1 MQNTYVNIGSRDGS
15 LVRHFAALFFL
26 SLLVPISLLADVPA
40 EVDLL
45 VTVYESSR
53 GEVRIA
59 AGRRLLSL
67 CSDQRALFKDNLELT
82 SSMAPRRQNL
92 VINFAAERYLLTTSY
107 FKEALVY
114 NEKALPMAEEE
125 EDADIHC
132 TLLCDQAYCLFKLS
146 DYSRAVETGQQAMRL
161 CQQEGNTLQLSR
173 AYLYLSLVNHAL
185 RKYDEAKAL
194 VVKAI
199 ETNEK
204 LGDNMQLHN
213 ALGVACEI
221 FCSALEV
228 DQAIEYGKR
237 AVEAARAID
246 FQPGVANHMTQLSY
260 AYDRKGEYEL
270 GLQMADSAIA
280 IVKAQ
285 EPLDRNQLA
294 ITLEYK
300 GWNLIDIGRNAEAV
314 EALREAIRLEEE
326 VGNTHAA
333 WYDYRT
339 LAEAMAPI
347 DARGA
352 LDVLNRYVRMSD
364 TIHAQQLK
372 ELMSQANA
380 EFHNDELQEA
390 NVESRRMNRIIFW
403 TSLIVFNLLAMV
415 IASLLFAFRQK
426 KRTADTLR
434 RLTEARES
442 FFTNVTHEF
451 RTPLTVILGLGKE
464 LQNTPPADTKRLQEA
479 GEIIERQGTRLLT
492 LVNQM
497 LDISKVKSAMGK
509 QPQQY
514 GDIAAVATMVME
526 TLREAGRQKGVE
538 VTFDTDEGGIQA
550 NFVPDYAD
558 KIITNLVGNAV
569 KFTPEGG
576 SVHAALHR
584 VGEQLELTV
593 EDTGCGIAADA
604 LPHIFEPFYRADN
617 AEATGSGVG
626 LALVKQIVDAEHG
639 DIQVTSE
646 VGKGTKVKVLWNP
659 GKHPAASLT
668 TREEPEDL
676 SGKASSDAVSA
687 PTTYENTPTTSEPAE
702 SETALPTLLIVED
715 SPDVARYMGH
725 LLEGQYELHFATN
738 GQQGLLMAREL
749 LPDLIITDVM
759 MPYTDGLQL
768 CRSIR
773 ADELTSHIPI
783 IVVTAKATEADRVRG
798 LQEGADAYLYKPFNE
813 QELYVRIQKLLET
826 RRMIQEKYAKLS
838 DMNRKPSQNTPLDE
852 KSSAA
857 EAAFEPSSFS
867 QHSTSFVRQF
877 EEVFQRQLATG
888 NADVESI
895 AAELCISTS
904 QLRRKMNVI
913 TGMSPKKYIM
923 RMRLE
928 QAHKEIQQFPNKKL
942 SVIAERCG
950 FYDLPHFIRIYK
962 EAYGITPGRE
972 RQDDEK

>member
-40 EVDLL
+40 EVDSL

-53 GEVRIA
+53 DEVRIA
-59 AGRRLLSL
+59 AGRKLLSL

-403 TSLIVFNLLAMV
+403 TSLIVFILLAMV
-415 IASLLFAFRQK
+415 IASLLFAFR
-426 KRTADTLR
+426 
-434 RLTEARES
+434 
-442 FFTNVTHEF
+442 
-451 RTPLTVILGLGKE
+451 
-464 LQNTPPADTKRLQEA
+464 
-479 GEIIERQGTRLLT
+479 
-492 LVNQM
+492 
-497 LDISKVKSAMGK
+497 
-509 QPQQY
+509 
-514 GDIAAVATMVME
+514 
-526 TLREAGRQKGVE
+526 
-538 VTFDTDEGGIQA
+538 
-550 NFVPDYAD
+550 
-558 KIITNLVGNAV
+558 
-569 KFTPEGG
+569 
-576 SVHAALHR
+576 
-584 VGEQLELTV
+584 
-593 EDTGCGIAADA
+593 
-604 LPHIFEPFYRADN
+604 
-617 AEATGSGVG
+617 
-626 LALVKQIVDAEHG
+626 
-639 DIQVTSE
+639 
-646 VGKGTKVKVLWNP
+646 
-659 GKHPAASLT
+659 
-668 TREEPEDL
+668 
-676 SGKASSDAVSA
+676 
-687 PTTYENTPTTSEPAE
+687 
-702 SETALPTLLIVED
+702 
-715 SPDVARYMGH
+715 
-725 LLEGQYELHFATN
+725 
-738 GQQGLLMAREL
+738 
-749 LPDLIITDVM
+749 
-759 MPYTDGLQL
+759 
-768 CRSIR
+768 
-773 ADELTSHIPI
+773 
-783 IVVTAKATEADRVRG
+783 
-798 LQEGADAYLYKPFNE
+798 
-813 QELYVRIQKLLET
+813 
-826 RRMIQEKYAKLS
+826 
-838 DMNRKPSQNTPLDE
+838 
-852 KSSAA
+852 
-857 EAAFEPSSFS
+857 
-867 QHSTSFVRQF
+867 
-877 EEVFQRQLATG
+877 
-888 NADVESI
+888 
-895 AAELCISTS
+895 
-904 QLRRKMNVI
+904 
-913 TGMSPKKYIM
+913 
-923 RMRLE
+923 
-928 QAHKEIQQFPNKKL
+928 
-942 SVIAERCG
+942 
-950 FYDLPHFIRIYK
+950 
-962 EAYGITPGRE
+962 
-972 RQDDEK
+972 